1 MDYLSFTLLLVT
13 IVFMNR
19 ARTSEEMVTEN
30 VDRRIRV
37 IGDNTELTQDGWR
50 IINPKEECFL
60 LDELPPETAFLTLQ
74 MRKGKDIHTYF
85 DIFRRFI
92 NNNIINHLCSNMS
105 EADLYLGSRVTYKKE
120 HNVVASEISSIRP

>member
-1 MDYLSFTLLLVT
+1 MTNVLAFLTMDYLSFALLVST

-50 IINPKEECFL
+50 ITNPKVLFV
-60 LDELPPETAFLTLQ
+60 
-74 MRKGKDIHTYF
+74 G
-85 DIFRRFI
+85 
-92 NNNIINHLCSNMS
+92 
-105 EADLYLGSRVTYKKE
+105 
-120 HNVVASEISSIRP
+120 

>member
-1 MDYLSFTLLLVT
+1 MTNVSAFLTMDYLSFTLLLVT

-19 ARTSEEMVTEN
+19 ACTSEEMVTEN

-92 NNNIINHLCSNMS
+92 NN
-105 EADLYLGSRVTYKKE
+105 
-120 HNVVASEISSIRP
+120 